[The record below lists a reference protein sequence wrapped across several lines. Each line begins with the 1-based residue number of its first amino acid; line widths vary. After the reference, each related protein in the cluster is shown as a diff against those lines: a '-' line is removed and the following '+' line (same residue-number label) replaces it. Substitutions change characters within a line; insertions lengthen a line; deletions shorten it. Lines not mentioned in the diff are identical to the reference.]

1 MTAIG
6 LFNKLR
12 STEAES
18 ARRIA
23 ITVFL
28 VLVGTFGICGTAG
41 LRINGSP
48 SLPVGLY
55 LVTAHP
61 NANLVE
67 FCPPEPFSAIA
78 IARGYRDV
86 GSCGDGGA
94 PLLKPVIAR
103 TGDVVELSPEG
114 IAVNGR
120 HLPNTAP
127 LKIDTKGRPL
137 TPWPTGRYMIG
148 PGSVWVASS
157 YNGRSFDSRYFGPVP
172 SSSIRNYVRPWI
184 TLP

>member
-6 LFNKLR
+6 LFSSLR
-12 STEAES
+12 KANAGMS
-18 ARRIA
+18 RRIA
-23 ITVFL
+23 VTIPIVMVGAFELCSL
-28 VLVGTFGICGTAG
+28 VG

-61 NANLVE
+61 NANLIE
-67 FCPPEPFSAIA
+67 FCPPEPFAEIA

-94 PLLKPVIAR
+94 PLLKPVIAHA
-103 TGDVVELSPEG
+103 GDVVQLSPEG

-127 LKIDTKGRPL
+127 LKTDTKGRPL
-137 TPWPTGRYMIG
+137 KPWPTGRYMVG
-148 PGSVWVASS
+148 PDSVWVASS
-157 YNGRSFDSRYFGPVP
+157 YNGRSFDSRYFGSVP

>member
-6 LFNKLR
+6 LFSSLR
-12 STEAES
+12 KTNAGMSW
-18 ARRIA
+18 RIFVT
-23 ITVFL
+23 IPIVM
-28 VLVGTFGICGTAG
+28 VGAFELCGLAG

-67 FCPPEPFSAIA
+67 FCPPQPFAEIA

-103 TGDVVELSPEG
+103 TRDVVELSPEG
-114 IAVNGR
+114 IAVNGLR
-120 HLPNTAP
+120 LQNTAP
-127 LKIDTKGRPL
+127 LKNDTKGRPL
-137 TPWPTGRYMIG
+137 TSWPPGRYTVG
-148 PGSVWVASS
+148 RDCVWVASS
-157 YNGRSFDSRYFGPVP
+157 YNGRSFDSRYFGPI
-172 SSSIRNYVRPWI
+172 SLGSIRNYVQPWI